1 METTNYQRQRSHLMH
16 TRKTAFPDLE
26 QQLIEDITK
35 RREIDK
41 VVVTGNYI
49 LNKAQELA
57 RDQSIH
63 EFKSII

>member
-1 METTNYQRQRSHLMH
+1 MMH
-16 TRKTAFPDLE
+16 TRKTVFPDLE

-41 VVVTGNYI
+41 AVVTGNYI